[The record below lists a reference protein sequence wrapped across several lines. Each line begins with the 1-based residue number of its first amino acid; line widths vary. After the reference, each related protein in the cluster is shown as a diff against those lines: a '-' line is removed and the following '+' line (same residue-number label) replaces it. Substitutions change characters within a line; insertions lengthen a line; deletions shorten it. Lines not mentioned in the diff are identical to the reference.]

1 MERIFKFELGDKLKD
16 LVTDFEGQVIGR
28 TNWLTGC
35 NTYGLK
41 SKFMKDGAPIDAVW
55 GDEIKLV
62 KIDEGIKIK
71 KPKNDPGGPQIIPKK
86 NIKGF

>member
-1 MERIFKFELGDKLKD
+1 MGRIFKFELGDKCKD

-55 GDEIKLV
+55 VDEVKLV
-62 KIDEGIKIK
+62 KIDKGIKIE
-71 KPKNDPGGPQIIPKK
+71 KPEDDPGGPQINPQRD
-86 NIKGF
+86 IKGC